1 MNTSNLRVGGAVMQP
16 PLRTCSVLIL
26 VQVRLAKWYR
36 NRSEHLDTLGQG
48 FQLWRFRAKVAVLK
62 GPVAPEFRGDSPP
75 KKWRFW
81 KAMAIRQFVAIFGEN
96 VAIFGENVA
105 IFECAI
111 KKFQYWTEEL
121 AKKWRNLAS
130 FWRKSGDFEHSF
142 CGAKSGDFETP
153 IWLSGKK

>member
-1 MNTSNLRVGGAVMQP
+1 MSKKA
-16 PLRTCSVLIL
+16 CS
-26 VQVRLAKWYR
+26 K
-36 NRSEHLDTLGQG
+36 TQG

-121 AKKWRNLAS
+121 AKKWRNLAP

>member
-1 MNTSNLRVGGAVMQP
+1 MVCGWAGQG
-16 PLRTCSVLIL
+16 
-26 VQVRLAKWYR
+26 W
-36 NRSEHLDTLGQG
+36 QG

-81 KAMAIRQFVAIFGEN
+81 KAMAIRQFVAILGEN
-96 VAIFGENVA
+96 GAIFGENVA
-105 IFECAI
+105 IFDGQKDSSQYAI
-111 KKFQYWTEEL
+111 KKFQYWAEEL
-121 AKKWRNLAS
+121 AKKWRNLAQ

>member
-1 MNTSNLRVGGAVMQP
+1 MINFENKKQYKE
-16 PLRTCSVLIL
+16 
-26 VQVRLAKWYR
+26 Q
-36 NRSEHLDTLGQG
+36 DQG

-105 IFECAI
+105 IFECPI
-111 KKFQYWTEEL
+111 KKFQFWTEEL
-121 AKKWRNLAS
+121 AKKWRNLAP